1 MPPRSDP
8 VFTVRCFPAC
18 DDIPQLTLTSL
29 STKVRSPHSPTG
41 YALAKK
47 SVWIARV
54 WKQVAQ
60 DDEIGLGWQ
69 GEWVLEG
76 HDAVEPRQKWS
87 KSNKSKLSRKELRK
101 QERTGLK
108 QRKAEFFSASHKRT
122 AEEEHAESPQRK
134 KVKLAPREAVSN
146 LTPSIQT
153 PPTPA
158 PADDSTIREPVKTPK
173 PAKTTPKPKTT
184 ALEKLA
190 RRKDPAPA
198 SLLPRSQ
205 KEKEEDAYIAYLEA
219 KLGYGGGKKKKR
231 ENDGLDDLFDSLANF
246 AGSPSETDGSEGDD
260 SEVDEDDNVHSE
272 DDSLSDADDDE
283 EWHGIQ
289 PEDIDSDDQDGEA
302 NAPTDAVSPA
312 KHEPGTAYVPPHL
325 RKRSQDEPVSEAMI
339 KLTRQL
345 KGLLNRMTEQN
356 IASILDSIEEIYR
369 KHSRNDVTSTLTTLI
384 VDGISSHSSL
394 LDSYVVLHAAFVS
407 SLHKI
412 VGIEFAAFFVQKVVS
427 EYEQHYAASKD
438 APDQAAAV
446 SDNAQTGASTS
457 GKEGSNLIVL
467 LSELYNFQVISCV
480 LVFDIIRGLLDT
492 DLSEYSVELL
502 LKIVRNSGQQLRQDD
517 PSALKDIIQIV
528 QSKISDSDE
537 ALGSRT
543 RFMVETLTNLKN
555 NKLKRNVTLNQGADA
570 VERMKKFLT
579 GLSKSRH
586 AMAHEPLRV
595 SLQDLHSAE
604 SKGKWWLVGA
614 AWGGDP
620 LVDRQDEAPAKREQQ
635 TAPNGDSANTALLK
649 LAKKQGMNTDIR
661 RSIFVIL
668 MSSDD
673 YVDACERLSQLS
685 LTEVQQREIVRVL
698 LHCCGNEK
706 SYNPYYVLVCQHLCR
721 SSHAYKITL
730 QFCLWDFLRDL
741 GEANVGGAE
750 VLKNLK
756 DGDNDG
762 GGGIRREKYFAD
774 ADQECGKGICVV
786 DREGLCEPWDSQGT
800 LKFRI
805 RTASRAKTDFWMRR
819 QPVDFTT
826 LKPQSREFLKEL
838 MVQLF
843 VSSQISAPV
852 VAAGTDVTTRNR
864 GPVEEIF
871 IKASRVEA
879 LAMGLVYFL
888 TEAFRDVD
896 EMPEGMGKLVRWAS
910 GVAKDTLRTGVDIVP
925 SL

>member
-1 MPPRSDP
+1 MRKKTS
-8 VFTVRCFPAC
+8 TTRL
-18 DDIPQLTLTSL
+18 PQTLVERL
-29 STKVRSPHSPTG
+29 GDEDTG
-41 YALAKK
+41 N
-47 SVWIARV
+47 
-54 WKQVAQ
+54 
-60 DDEIGLGWQ
+60 DT
-69 GEWVLEG
+69 
-76 HDAVEPRQKWS
+76 VEPRKKWS
-87 KSNKSKLSRKELRK
+87 KSNKSKPSRKELRK

-108 QRKAEFFSASHKRT
+108 QRKAEFFSASYKRT
-122 AEEEHAESPQRK
+122 AEQEHADSPQRK
-134 KVKLAPREAVSN
+134 KVKLTPREAVSQP
-146 LTPSIQT
+146 TQSIQT
-153 PPTPA
+153 PPIPVPVDDLTAPEPA
-158 PADDSTIREPVKTPK
+158 KPPK
-173 PAKTTPKPKTT
+173 PDKTTSKPKTT

-190 RRKDPAPA
+190 RRSNPAPA

-219 KLGYGGGKKKKR
+219 KLGYGGGKKKKK
-231 ENDGLDDLFDSLANF
+231 ENDGLDDLFDSLANL
-246 AGSPSETDGSEGDD
+246 AALPSEADESEGDE
-260 SEVDEDDNVHSE
+260 SEADEVEDNAAASE
-272 DDSLSDADDDE
+272 NESLSDADDDE

-289 PEDIDSDDQDGEA
+289 PEGMDSADQDEEPT
-302 NAPTDAVSPA
+302 NAAPA
-312 KHEPGTAYVPPHL
+312 AESQPGTAYVPPHL
-325 RKRSQDEPVSEAMI
+325 RKRPQDEADSEAII

-356 IASILDSIEEIYR
+356 IGSILDSIEEIYR

-394 LDSYVVLHAAFVS
+394 LDSYVVLHAAFVA

-427 EYEQHYAASKD
+427 EYEQHYAALKD

-492 DLSEYSVELL
+492 DLSEYGVELL
-502 LKIVRNSGQQLRQDD
+502 LKVVRNSGQQLRQDD

-528 QSKISDSDE
+528 QNKISDSDE

-555 NKLKRNVTLNQGADA
+555 NKLKRNTTLNQGADA

-586 AMAHEPLRV
+586 VMAHEPLRV

-620 LVDRQDEAPAKREQQ
+620 LVDRQDAASTMREQQ
-635 TAPNGDSANTALLK
+635 AASNGDSANTALLK
-649 LAKKQGMNTDIR
+649 LARKQGMNTDIR

-706 SYNPYYVLVCQHLCR
+706 TYNPYYVLVCQHLCR

-756 DGDNDG
+756 DGDDSG
-762 GGGIRREKYFAD
+762 GGGFDVKSISR
-774 ADQECGKGICVV
+774 
-786 DREGLCEPWDSQGT
+786 T
-800 LKFRI
+800 RI
-805 RTASRAKTDFWMRR
+805 RNVARAYAWWIAKDCVTLGILK
-819 QPVDFTT
+819 PVDFTT

-843 VSSQISAPV
+843 VSSQIAAPV
-852 VAAGTDVTTRNR
+852 VTDGASAMTRNR
-864 GPVEEIF
+864 GPLEEIF
-871 IKASRVEA
+871 IKAIRVEA

-896 EMPEGMGKLVRWAS
+896 EMPEGVGKLVRWAS
-910 GVAKDTLRTGVDIVP
+910 GVAKDTLRTGVDVVP